1 MIFRRPTTAGGPSG
15 PADGATLSGIIP
27 DVDPSASIADDARI
41 RLRAGLISLV
51 VSVVL
56 LGAKYGAYRLTGS
69 TAILSDAL
77 ESIVNV
83 VAAVF
88 ALGGLVF
95 AGRPADR
102 NHPYG
107 HGKIE
112 FFSAAFEGGLIAFA
126 AVLIIYEVVQ
136 SLIRG
141 VEVQQLEAGLAIVL
155 AAGLVNLLLGVF
167 LVRTGRRHS
176 SLTLVA
182 DGQHVLSD
190 FWTSIGIVAGLILVR
205 VTGLAWLD
213 PVVAAL
219 VALNLMW
226 TGVRLVRQ
234 AAGGLL
240 DEEDT
245 PLLGRLLAILQS
257 HVGQGVIRVHHLRA
271 IRAGRFHHVDAHLV
285 VPEFWSVDR
294 AHELAETLAARV
306 IKALGVE
313 GELVF
318 HTDPCHRIYCACAT
332 STTAPCGASPSAAAR
347 ASPWKRPSSQTCR
360 ADRIPRGARP
370 LSPASNLRD
379 SVPWECSRLERPV
392 LPAIAERI
400 DQGGTRCPGPA
411 ESGSPCSRSSPR
423 WPSPGRRPGPS
434 RGSPTSS

>member
-1 MIFRRPTTAGGPSG
+1 MEPP
-15 PADGATLSGIIP
+15 
-27 DVDPSASIADDARI
+27 VSIADDASI
-41 RLRAGLISLV
+41 RSRAGLISLV
-51 VSVVL
+51 VSMVL
-56 LGAKYGAYRLTGS
+56 LGAKYAAYWLTGS
-69 TAILSDAL
+69 TAILADAL

-83 VAAVF
+83 VAAAF
-88 ALGGLVF
+88 ALGSLVF

-126 AVLIIYEVVQ
+126 AVLIVYEVAQ

-141 VEVQQLEAGLAIVL
+141 VEVRQIEAGLVIVL
-155 AAGLVNLLLGVF
+155 VAGVVNLLLGVF
-167 LVRTGRRHS
+167 LVRTGRRHRS
-176 SLTLVA
+176 FTLVA

-190 FWTSIGIVAGLILVR
+190 FWTSIGIVAGLVLVR
-205 VTGLAWLD
+205 ATGLAWLD

-226 TGVRLVRQ
+226 TGFRLLRQ

-245 PLLGRLLAILQS
+245 ALLGRLIEVLRP

-306 IKALGVE
+306 VNELGVE

-318 HTDPCHRIYCACAT
+318 HTDPCHRIYCAMCDLDDCPVRREAF
-332 STTAPCGASPSAAAR
+332 R
-347 ASPWKRPSSQTCR
+347 
-360 ADRIPRGARP
+360 
-370 LSPASNLRD
+370 
-379 SVPWECSRLERPV
+379 ERPALTLDEAV
-392 LPAIAERI
+392 QP
-400 DQGGTRCPGPA
+400 DM
-411 ESGSPCSRSSPR
+411 PR
-423 WPSPGRRPGPS
+423 
-434 RGSPTSS
+434 

>member
-1 MIFRRPTTAGGPSG
+1 MIDPMTLGGSMSEDSG
-15 PADGATLSGIIP
+15 
-27 DVDPSASIADDARI
+27 VRV
-41 RLRAGLISLV
+41 RVRAGLISLV

-56 LGAKYGAYRLTGS
+56 LAAKYEAYRLTGS

-88 ALGGLVF
+88 ALGGIMF

-126 AVLIIYEVVQ
+126 AVVILYEVVL
-136 SLIRG
+136 SLVVRLQVRELDTGLLIISG
-141 VEVQQLEAGLAIVL
+141 AGLANL
-155 AAGLVNLLLGVF
+155 ALGLF
-167 LVRTGRRHS
+167 LVRTGRKHQ

-190 FWTSIGIVAGLILVR
+190 FWTTVGIVVGLLLVR
-205 VTGLAWLD
+205 VTGIWWLD
-213 PVVAAL
+213 PLVAAVVA
-219 VALNLMW
+219 VNLMW
-226 TGVRLVRQ
+226 TGFRLVRH

-245 PLLGRLLAILQS
+245 LLLNRLLGVLGG
-257 HVGQGVIRVHHLRA
+257 HVGQGIIRVHHLRA

-294 AHELAETLAARV
+294 AHEVAEDLADRV
-306 IKALGVE
+306 IRALGVD
-313 GELVF
+313 GELIF
-318 HTDPCHRIYCACAT
+318 HTDPCHRAYCPMCDLDDC
-332 STTAPCGASPSAAAR
+332 PVRREPFR
-347 ASPWKRPSSQTCR
+347 
-360 ADRIPRGARP
+360 ARP
-370 LSPASNLRD
+370 PLTLEEAVQPDMPHPA
-379 SVPWECSRLERPV
+379 
-392 LPAIAERI
+392 
-400 DQGGTRCPGPA
+400 
-411 ESGSPCSRSSPR
+411 
-423 WPSPGRRPGPS
+423 
-434 RGSPTSS
+434 

>member
-1 MIFRRPTTAGGPSG
+1 MIQTMEL
-15 PADGATLSGIIP
+15 PAAA
-27 DVDPSASIADDARI
+27 VADDARI
-41 RLRAGLISLV
+41 RLRAGLISLAT
-51 VSVVL
+51 SIVL
-56 LGAKYGAYRLTGS
+56 LAAKYTAYRLTGS

-126 AVLIIYEVVQ
+126 AVLILYEVVQ

-141 VEVQQLEAGLAIVL
+141 VAVREIETGLVIVL
-155 AAGLVNLLLGVF
+155 VAGVLNLLLGKF
-167 LVRTGRRHS
+167 LIRTGRRHS

-190 FWTSIGIVAGLILVR
+190 FWTSLGVVIGLLLVR
-205 VTGLAWLD
+205 VTGLAWMD
-213 PVVAAL
+213 PLVAAL

-226 TGVRLVRQ
+226 TGVRLVRH

-245 PLLGRLLAILQS
+245 SLLGRLLEILQA
-257 HVGQGVIRVHHLRA
+257 HIGQGVIRIHHLRA

-285 VPEFWSVDR
+285 VPEFWSVER

-306 IKALGVE
+306 IKELAVE
-313 GELVF
+313 GELAF
-318 HTDPCHRIYCACAT
+318 HTDPCHQLYCAMCDLGDC
-332 STTAPCGASPSAAAR
+332 PVRREPFR
-347 ASPWKRPSSQTCR
+347 
-360 ADRIPRGARP
+360 
-370 LSPASNLRD
+370 
-379 SVPWECSRLERPV
+379 ERPRLTLEEAV
-392 LPAIAERI
+392 QPDMPRV
-400 DQGGTRCPGPA
+400 
-411 ESGSPCSRSSPR
+411 SGSD
-423 WPSPGRRPGPS
+423 G
-434 RGSPTSS
+434 

>member
-1 MIFRRPTTAGGPSG
+1 MIH
-15 PADGATLSGIIP
+15 LMEQ
-27 DVDPSASIADDARI
+27 SAWGDQDARI

-56 LGAKYGAYRLTGS
+56 LGAKYAAYRLTGS

-88 ALGGLVF
+88 ALSGLVF

-126 AVLIIYEVVQ
+126 AVLIIFAVGQ

-141 VEVQQLEAGLAIVL
+141 PEVRQLDAGMAIVL
-155 AAGLVNLLLGVF
+155 AAGLVNLVLGLF
-167 LVRTGRRHS
+167 LVRTGRKHS

-190 FWTSIGIVAGLILVR
+190 FWTSAGIVVGLLLVR

-213 PVVAAL
+213 PVVALL
-219 VALNLMW
+219 VALNLMR
-226 TGVRLVRQ
+226 TGLVLVRH

-245 PLLGRLLAILQS
+245 ALLNRLLTVLGR

-271 IRAGRFHHVDAHLV
+271 IRAGRFHHIDAHLV
-285 VPEFWSVDR
+285 VPEFWTVDH
-294 AHELAETLAARV
+294 AHELAEALAARV
-306 IKALGVE
+306 IGEVGVE
-313 GELVF
+313 GELMF
-318 HTDPCHRIYCACAT
+318 HTDPCHRIYCAMCDLADC
-332 STTAPCGASPSAAAR
+332 PVRREPFEG
-347 ASPWKRPSSQTCR
+347 RPALTLEEAVQP
-360 ADRIPRGARP
+360 DMPR
-370 LSPASNLRD
+370 
-379 SVPWECSRLERPV
+379 
-392 LPAIAERI
+392 
-400 DQGGTRCPGPA
+400 
-411 ESGSPCSRSSPR
+411 
-423 WPSPGRRPGPS
+423 
-434 RGSPTSS
+434 

>member
-1 MIFRRPTTAGGPSG
+1 MDPVVRAGGRRGAGAPPPEASDPENRAG
-15 PADGATLSGIIP
+15 GRRGAGAPPPAASDPENRAGGHRGAGAP
-27 DVDPSASIADDARI
+27 PSAASESRIPGVDDSRVRI
-41 RLRAGLISLV
+41 RAGLISLA

-56 LGAKYGAYRLTGS
+56 LAAKYQAYLLTGS

-88 ALGGLVF
+88 AVGGLIF

-126 AVLIIYEVVQ
+126 AVVIIYEVVQ

-141 VEVQQLEAGLAIVL
+141 VEIRRLESGLVIVFFAGLANL
-155 AAGLVNLLLGVF
+155 ALGWF
-167 LVRTGRRHS
+167 LIRTGRRHA

-190 FWTSIGIVAGLILVR
+190 FYTSAGIVVGLLLVHL
-205 VTGLAWLD
+205 TGVAWLD
-213 PVVAAL
+213 PLVAGV

-226 TGVRLVRQ
+226 TGFRLVRH

-245 PLLGRLLAILQS
+245 ALLNRILEVLQA

-285 VPEFWSVDR
+285 VPEFWPVEQ
-294 AHELAETLAARV
+294 AHELAEELAQQV
-306 IKALGVE
+306 IEEVGVE
-313 GELVF
+313 GELSF
-318 HTDPCHRIYCACAT
+318 HTDPCHRVYCAMCDLQG
-332 STTAPCGASPSAAAR
+332 CGVRREPFRAR
-347 ASPWKRPSSQTCR
+347 L
-360 ADRIPRGARP
+360 P
-370 LSPASNLRD
+370 LT
-379 SVPWECSRLERPV
+379 LEEAVQPDMPQPV
-392 LPAIAERI
+392 
-400 DQGGTRCPGPA
+400 
-411 ESGSPCSRSSPR
+411 
-423 WPSPGRRPGPS
+423 
-434 RGSPTSS
+434 

>member
-1 MIFRRPTTAGGPSG
+1 MEPV
-15 PADGATLSGIIP
+15 AT
-27 DVDPSASIADDARI
+27 ADDARI

-51 VSVVL
+51 VSALL
-56 LGAKYGAYRLTGS
+56 LGAKYEAYRLTGS
-69 TAILSDAL
+69 TAIMSDAL

-126 AVLIIYEVVQ
+126 AVLILYEVAQ

-141 VEVQQLEAGLAIVL
+141 AEVVRLEAGLGIVL
-155 AAGLVNLLLGVF
+155 VAGIVNLLLGAF

-190 FWTSIGIVAGLILVR
+190 FWTSIGVVAGLILVR

-213 PVVAAL
+213 PVVATL

-226 TGVRLVRQ
+226 TGVRLVRH

-245 PLLGRLLAILQS
+245 ALLGRLIAVLQE

-294 AHELAETLAARV
+294 AHDLAESLAARV
-306 IKALGVE
+306 IKELGVE

-318 HTDPCHRIYCACAT
+318 HTDPCHRIYCAMCDLDDCPVRREAFR
-332 STTAPCGASPSAAAR
+332 G
-347 ASPWKRPSSQTCR
+347 RPSLTLEEAVQP
-360 ADRIPRGARP
+360 DMPR
-370 LSPASNLRD
+370 
-379 SVPWECSRLERPV
+379 
-392 LPAIAERI
+392 
-400 DQGGTRCPGPA
+400 
-411 ESGSPCSRSSPR
+411 
-423 WPSPGRRPGPS
+423 
-434 RGSPTSS
+434 